1 MKHQNLFMRI
11 VFTSALAVGA
21 SLAGGCTMKSQEAP
35 PLAGPSEF
43 GTSITVTVSPDILT
57 QDGASQSVVTVT
69 ARGANSQPVG
79 NLTLRSEINVGGV
92 FADFGSLSARNIVT
106 NNEGRAT
113 LVYTA
118 PAAPAVAVDENTTV
132 SIVVTPVG
140 TDFNNSLARLATIR
154 LVPPGGTHVPSNL
167 SPNFTISPS
176 APQDN
181 QTVLFEACGDPSL
194 PCAPSNNPIA
204 AYRWTFGDGGGA
216 SGRVTQYDYDTAGT
230 YVVTLTVTDGVGRS
244 ASASRSIVVGPST
257 LPTASFTTSP
267 SSPRAG
273 TGVSF
278 NASGSFTNE
287 PGREIA
293 SYTYDFGDGSPL
305 VTSTNEVVFHTF
317 GVAGTYTVTLVVTD
331 SAGRRSLGFSSAVTI
346 LP

>member
-1 MKHQNLFMRI
+1 MKHQNIFTRVVL
-11 VFTSALAVGA
+11 TSALAVGA
-21 SLAGGCTMKSQEAP
+21 VLAGGCTMESQEAP
-35 PLAGPSEF
+35 PLTGPSEF
-43 GTSITVTVSPDILT
+43 GTSITITVSPDVLS

-69 ARGANSQPVG
+69 ARDSNGQPLR
-79 NLTLRSEINVGGV
+79 NLALRSEINVDGV

-106 NNEGRAT
+106 GNDGRAT

-118 PAAPAVAVDENTTV
+118 PAAPPVAVDTNTTV
-132 SIVVTPVG
+132 SIVVTPIG
-140 TDFNNSLARLATIR
+140 TDYNNSVPRLATIR
-154 LVPPGGTHVPSNL
+154 LVPPGGTQVPSNL
-167 SPNFTISPS
+167 SPNFTISPT

-194 PCAPSNNPIA
+194 PCAPANNPVA
-204 AYRWTFGDGGGA
+204 SYSWNYGDGGSG
-216 SGRVTQYDYDTAGT
+216 SGRVSQYQYTTAGT
-230 YVVTLTVTDGVGRS
+230 YVVTLTVTDALGRS
-244 ASASRSIVVGPST
+244 ASTSRSVVVGAST

-267 SSPRAG
+267 SAPRVG

-278 NASGSFTNE
+278 NASTSFTNE

-305 VTSTNEVVFHTF
+305 VTSSNEVVFHTF
-317 GVAGTYTVTLVVTD
+317 GAPGTFTVTLVVTD
-331 SAGRRSLGFSSAVTI
+331 TAGRKSLGFSASLTI